1 MAEPPT
7 PDNGGVVPLLLLLE
21 DAIDAA
27 ELGRWSA
34 MVSYRR
40 ALGRYGGSIVGVLG
54 SVKTENRERIW
65 PLLKGE
71 DIVTE
76 EFST

>member
-34 MVSYRR
+34 MVELSE
-40 ALGRYGGSIVGVLG
+40 GVGDMVVP
-54 SVKTENRERIW
+54 SVKREIERIW
-65 PLLKGE
+65 PLLKRD

>member
-34 MVSYRR
+34 MDELSE
-40 ALGRYGGSIVGVLG
+40 GVGDMVVP
-54 SVKTENRERIW
+54 SVKRENRKDLAVAKEGRHCHRGI
-65 PLLKGE
+65 
-71 DIVTE
+71 
-76 EFST
+76 

>member
-34 MVSYRR
+34 MVELSE
-40 ALGRYGGSIVGVLG
+40 GVGDMVVP
-54 SVKTENRERIW
+54 SVKREIENREDLAVAKEGRHCHRGI
-65 PLLKGE
+65 
-71 DIVTE
+71 
-76 EFST
+76 

>member
-34 MVSYRR
+34 MVELSE
-40 ALGRYGGSIVGVLG
+40 GVGDMVVP
-54 SVKTENRERIW
+54 SVKREIW
-65 PLLKGE
+65 PLLKRD

>member
-34 MVSYRR
+34 MVELSE
-40 ALGRYGGSIVGVLG
+40 GVGDMVVP
-54 SVKTENRERIW
+54 SVKRENR
-65 PLLKGE
+65 K
-71 DIVTE
+71 
-76 EFST
+76 

>member
-34 MVSYRR
+34 MVGCRR
-40 ALGRYGGSIVGVLG
+40 A
-54 SVKTENRERIW
+54 SVIW
-65 PLLKGE
+65 LFRP
-71 DIVTE
+71 
-76 EFST
+76 